1 MTFSSNDPTYMQR
14 QIKEKPSGS
23 QASSLVPRLS
33 CFQLFITC
41 SIEVESEY
49 TFTHGTDILDPAF
62 TVLGA
67 KPWRTPL
74 LIQQRWDDIQERAML
89 GLQSAN

>member
-14 QIKEKPSGS
+14 QMKEKPSGS
-23 QASSLVPRLS
+23 KISSLVPRLS
-33 CFQLFITC
+33 CFQLFIIC

-62 TVLGA
+62 SSWGKAMEDTVTCSA
-67 KPWRTPL
+67 KMGRHPGENYVRFTKC
-74 LIQQRWDDIQERAML
+74 
-89 GLQSAN
+89 